1 MLIRLFLIFLSLSCP
16 AQAQPRLAV
25 LDFELKDMTLAPGI
39 KVEIE
44 RTAAIKPML
53 VKQLQQ
59 AGYDIIQINKEQ
71 QQLMDSGVGYLFNHP
86 DVAAQLAQGN
96 SADYILVGRLH
107 KPSFLFS
114 YLMVQLIEVK
124 SAQLKE
130 HWIVEVKGPQKK
142 LTFKGVESIVV
153 KINSYFKTH

>member
-1 MLIRLFLIFLSLSCP
+1 MFIRLLLIFFSLSCP

-59 AGYDIIQINKEQ
+59 AGYNIIPIHKEQ
-71 QQLMDSGVGYLFNHP
+71 QQFASWANNVN
-86 DVAAQLAQGN
+86 A
-96 SADYILVGRLH
+96 
-107 KPSFLFS
+107 
-114 YLMVQLIEVK
+114 
-124 SAQLKE
+124 
-130 HWIVEVKGPQKK
+130 
-142 LTFKGVESIVV
+142 
-153 KINSYFKTH
+153 